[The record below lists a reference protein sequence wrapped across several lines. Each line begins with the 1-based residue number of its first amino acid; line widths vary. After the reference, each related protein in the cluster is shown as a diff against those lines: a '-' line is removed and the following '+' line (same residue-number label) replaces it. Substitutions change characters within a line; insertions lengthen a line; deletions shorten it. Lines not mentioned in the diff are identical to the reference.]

1 MPNVK
6 KGLIYLENGAY
17 MRYLDGD
24 DSAVAELVR
33 EYSDGLILY
42 IYSYVRDLDTA
53 EELCNET
60 FIRLVMKKPKFKGK
74 SSFKT
79 FLYSIGRHTALE
91 YLRRHKRRRE
101 IPLDDVGELK
111 SGDSPELA
119 YILAEQNETLRS
131 AMLKLKPEYSQ
142 VLWLTYFEDLSAQSA
157 AEVMNKSV
165 RSVES
170 LLYRAKPALKK
181 ELEKEGFEYE
191 KL

>member
-1 MPNVK
+1 MPDVN

-101 IPLDDVGELK
+101 VPLDDVGELK

-119 YILAEQNETLRS
+119 YILAEQNETLRR

-142 VLWLTYFEDLSAQSA
+142 VLWLTYFENLSAQSA

>member
-1 MPNVK
+1 MPDVK

-119 YILAEQNETLRS
+119 YILAEQNETLRR

>member
-91 YLRRHKRRRE
+91 YLRKHKRRRE
-101 IPLDDVGELK
+101 VPLDDVGELK

-119 YILAEQNETLRS
+119 YILAEQNETLRR